1 MWLAATILR
10 GKRNPW
16 PLLPVRDRHI
26 ESLFFYWHTLRAMPT
41 ALVGWGK
48 MKRGREA
55 TKGSEGGGTR
65 KIRTLLPLL
74 DGDAPTKGIMVV
86 RNCLLAWLQKSS
98 ITST

>member
-55 TKGSEGGGTR
+55 TKGTEGEQE
-65 KIRTLLPLL
+65 KSALSSPSSMEMLLP
-74 DGDAPTKGIMVV
+74 TV
-86 RNCLLAWLQKSS
+86 
-98 ITST
+98 